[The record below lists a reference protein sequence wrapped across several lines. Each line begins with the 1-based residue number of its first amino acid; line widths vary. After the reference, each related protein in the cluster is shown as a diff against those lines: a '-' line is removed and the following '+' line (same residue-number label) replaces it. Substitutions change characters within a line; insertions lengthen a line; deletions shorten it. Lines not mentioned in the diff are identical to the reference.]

1 MVPGSQR
8 FFWAVGG
15 LLGCSAQALFL
26 EVAALYVVDMLE
38 LAVLSVLSSAEM
50 TYDLRYPRPNTEL

>member
-1 MVPGSQR
+1 M
-8 FFWAVGG
+8 
-15 LLGCSAQALFL
+15 CSAQALLL

>member
-1 MVPGSQR
+1 M
-8 FFWAVGG
+8 
-15 LLGCSAQALFL
+15 CSAQALFL

-50 TYDLRYPRPNTEL
+50 PYELRYPQPKQ

>member
-1 MVPGSQR
+1 MVSSSQR

-26 EVAALYVVDMLE
+26 EVAALYVVYMLE
-38 LAVLSVLSSAEM
+38 LAVLSVLSSAELP
-50 TYDLRYPRPNTEL
+50 YDLRYPQPKQ